1 MSFGRFSTEKKYS
14 VLSIMIAIFI
24 FGVYSMLTMNTQL
37 APDTSPPTATVMSVY
52 PGAMALDVAT
62 DVSKPME
69 EAFAKLDGI
78 EEISSSSQD
87 NLSIIQ
93 LTFDYTTD
101 VDQASIDIQN
111 TINRI
116 KNDLPETLHD
126 PQVLKFSVADQP
138 IMTIGLKS
146 DSISMTELRK
156 LTDEKLA
163 YELQMIEGVA
173 AVNVFGGYSEEITVS
188 LDDATVRA
196 YGLNIDQIVGALN
209 NSNIKAPG
217 GNIYYEDKDLL
228 LRIEESLASIE
239 ELKNTAIPLMDGNT
253 VPLSSLGD
261 IYVGSSDMALSSALV
276 ASSK

>member
-14 VLSIMIAIFI
+14 VLSMMIAILI
-24 FGVYSMLTMNTQL
+24 FGIYSMFTMNTQL

-87 NLSIIQ
+87 NLSIIR
-93 LTFDYTTD
+93 LTFDYVTD

-126 PQVLKFSVADQP
+126 PQVLKFSVSDQP

-146 DSISMTELRK
+146 DSVSMTDLRK

-163 YELQMIEGVA
+163 YELQLIEGVA
-173 AVNVFGGYSEEITVS
+173 AVNVF
-188 LDDATVRA
+188 
-196 YGLNIDQIVGALN
+196 ALM
-209 NSNIKAPG
+209 KR
-217 GNIYYEDKDLL
+217 L
-228 LRIEESLASIE
+228 
-239 ELKNTAIPLMDGNT
+239 
-253 VPLSSLGD
+253 
-261 IYVGSSDMALSSALV
+261 
-276 ASSK
+276 